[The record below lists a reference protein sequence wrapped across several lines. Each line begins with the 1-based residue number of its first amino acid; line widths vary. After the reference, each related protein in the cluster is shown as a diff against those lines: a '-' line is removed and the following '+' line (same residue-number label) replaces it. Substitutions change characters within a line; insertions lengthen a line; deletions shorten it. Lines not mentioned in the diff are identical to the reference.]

1 MDTVNIPVF
10 HLYQILLRGKH
21 IRSSMS
27 SGPKVDGRSRPKA
40 TLFCPG
46 CDHESHVDGDW
57 VVRTTAARVTTECP
71 DCGTR
76 IDERSRRP
84 DRSDECSPSVGPA
97 SALGA
102 FAPVNVVIRFQRYVL
117 GWWSRHRT
125 RYASSRSSA

>member
-1 MDTVNIPVF
+1 MTRTP
-10 HLYQILLRGKH
+10 
-21 IRSSMS
+21 
-27 SGPKVDGRSRPKA
+27 PVDGRSRPKA
-40 TLFCPG
+40 TLFCPV

-57 VVRTTAARVTTECP
+57 VVRTTVARVTTECP

-76 IDERSRRP
+76 IDERPRPP
-84 DRSDECSPSVGPA
+84 DRSDGCSSPGEAA

-102 FAPVNVVIRFQRYVL
+102 FAPVNVAIRFQRYVL